1 VTIREAL
8 HSGRPLL
15 LDAAMGTELA
25 RRGADTRPPLWSA
38 RALASTPELVKAIH
52 AENVAAGADVLT
64 ANTFRL
70 HRRNIEREPETFLLQ
85 RETSSSDVRC
95 QGSATAA
102 RRAERALDTGHP
114 RDTFPAIGGCNGSR
128 RTSEEMGTSLV
139 RQLVTKAVGLAREAA
154 SETSSKR
161 TGLARQIWVAGS
173 LAPLEDCYRPDL
185 VPDDSALVRE
195 HRVMA
200 EVLAEAGC
208 DLILVETMNAV
219 RELLAAT
226 RAALATG
233 LPVVAS
239 MVTDGAG
246 RLLSGEPVGEAVRT
260 LLALTP
266 GPDAIGVNCVPSRLI
281 GDDLARLRAA
291 APGAPLSVY
300 ANTGRALDEAAGL
313 FTDPVTPE
321 AYSRL
326 AAGWL
331 AGGSI
336 SLLGSCCGT
345 TAAHTAALRPL
356 V

>member
-38 RALASTPELVKAIH
+38 RALRTAPDLVRTIH

-70 HRRNIEREPETFLLQ
+70 HARNVEREPGGFFL
-85 RETSSSDVRC
+85 ENKKE
-95 QGSATAA
+95 G
-102 RRAERALDTGHP
+102 ALGDP
-114 RDTFPAIGGCNGSR
+114 VVLALS
-128 RTSEEMGTSLV
+128 
-139 RQLVTKAVGLAREAA
+139 LAREAA
-154 SETSSKR
+154 AASDR
-161 TGLARQIWVAGS
+161 AIFVAGS

-185 VPDDSALVRE
+185 VPDDPTLVRE

-200 EVLAEAGC
+200 EALAEAGC
-208 DLILVETMNAV
+208 DLILVETMNAI

-246 RLLSGEPVGEAVRT
+246 RLLSGELVQEAARA
-260 LLALTP
+260 LLSLAP
-266 GPDAIGVNCVPSRLI
+266 IPAAIGVNCVPARLI

-291 APGAPLSVY
+291 APGVPLSVY

-313 FTDPVTPE
+313 FTDPVAPD
-321 AYSRL
+321 AYARL

-331 AGGSI
+331 AGGGVA
-336 SLLGSCCGT
+336 LLGSCCGT
-345 TAAHTAALRPL
+345 TAAHTAALGSL

>member
-38 RALASTPELVKAIH
+38 RALRTAPDLVRTIH

-70 HRRNIEREPETFLLQ
+70 HARNVEREPGGFFL
-85 RETSSSDVRC
+85 ENKKE
-95 QGSATAA
+95 G
-102 RRAERALDTGHP
+102 ALGDP
-114 RDTFPAIGGCNGSR
+114 VVLALS
-128 RTSEEMGTSLV
+128 
-139 RQLVTKAVGLAREAA
+139 LAREAA
-154 SETSSKR
+154 AASDR
-161 TGLARQIWVAGS
+161 AIFVAGS

-185 VPDDSALVRE
+185 VPDDPTLVRE

-200 EVLAEAGC
+200 EALAEAGC
-208 DLILVETMNAV
+208 DLILVETMNAI

-226 RAALATG
+226 RAGLATG
-233 LPVVAS
+233 LQVVAS

-246 RLLSGEPVGEAVRT
+246 RLLSGELVEEAARA
-260 LLALTP
+260 LLSLAP
-266 GPDAIGVNCVPSRLI
+266 NPDAIGVNCVPARVI
-281 GDDLARLRAA
+281 GGDLARLRAA
-291 APGAPLSVY
+291 APGVPLSVY

-313 FTDPVTPE
+313 FTDPVAPD
-321 AYSRL
+321 AYARL

-331 AGGSI
+331 AAGGVA
-336 SLLGSCCGT
+336 LLGSCCGT
-345 TAAHTAALRPL
+345 TAAHTAALGPL

>member
-1 VTIREAL
+1 MTIREAL

-25 RRGADTRPPLWSA
+25 RRGVDTRPPLWSA
-38 RALASTPELVKAIH
+38 RALRTAPDLVRTIH
-52 AENVAAGADVLT
+52 AENVAAGADILT

-70 HRRNIEREPETFLLQ
+70 HARNVEREPGGFFLEGKKDTSTRDLIA
-85 RETSSSDVRC
+85 RAVKLARNAARAETSPD
-95 QGSATAA
+95 
-102 RRAERALDTGHP
+102 RR
-114 RDTFPAIGGCNGSR
+114 
-128 RTSEEMGTSLV
+128 
-139 RQLVTKAVGLAREAA
+139 
-154 SETSSKR
+154 
-161 TGLARQIWVAGS
+161 IWIAGS

-185 VPDDSALVRE
+185 VPDDPTLVRE

-200 EVLAEAGC
+200 EALAAAGC

-219 RELLAAT
+219 RELVAAT

-239 MVTDGAG
+239 MVTDGEG
-246 RLLSGEPVGEAVRT
+246 RLLSGEPVGEATRA
-260 LLALTP
+260 LLSLAP
-266 GPDAIGVNCVPSRLI
+266 SPAAIGVNCVPARVI

-291 APGAPLSVY
+291 APGVPLSVY

-313 FTDPVTPE
+313 FTDPVGPD
-321 AYSRL
+321 AYARL

-331 AGGSI
+331 VGGGVA
-336 SLLGSCCGT
+336 LLGSCCGT
-345 TAAHTAALRPL
+345 TAAHTAALGSL

>member
-38 RALASTPELVKAIH
+38 RALASAPELVKAIH

-85 RETSSSDVRC
+85 TETSSSDDRC
-95 QGSATAA
+95 QGPAPRAA
-102 RRAERALDTGHP
+102 QRSPTLDTGHP
-114 RDTFPAIGGCNGSR
+114 RNTFSDICGRPSGR
-128 RTSEEMGTSLV
+128 RITEEKNDSLT
-139 RQLVTKAVGLAREAA
+139 RDLVMKAVALAREAA

-185 VPDDSALVRE
+185 VPDDMALERE
-195 HRVMA
+195 HGEMA
-200 EVLAEAGC
+200 EALAEAGV

-246 RLLSGEPVGEAVRT
+246 RLLSGEPVEEAAR
-260 LLALTP
+260 ALFSMAR
-266 GPDAIGVNCVPSRLI
+266 GPDAIGVNCVPARVT

-291 APGAPLSVY
+291 APGVPLSVY
-300 ANTGRALDEAAGL
+300 ANTGRAVDEAAGL
-313 FTDPVTPE
+313 FTDPVAPE
-321 AYSRL
+321 AYARL

-331 AGGSI
+331 AGGGVA
-336 SLLGSCCGT
+336 LLGSCCGT
-345 TAAHTAALRPL
+345 TAAHTDALRPF

>member
-1 VTIREAL
+1 MTIREAL

-38 RALASTPELVKAIH
+38 RALRTAPDLVRTIH

-70 HRRNIEREPETFLLQ
+70 HARNVEREPGGFFL
-85 RETSSSDVRC
+85 ENKKE
-95 QGSATAA
+95 G
-102 RRAERALDTGHP
+102 ALGDP
-114 RDTFPAIGGCNGSR
+114 VVLALS
-128 RTSEEMGTSLV
+128 
-139 RQLVTKAVGLAREAA
+139 LAREAA
-154 SETSSKR
+154 AASDR
-161 TGLARQIWVAGS
+161 AIFVAGS

-185 VPDDSALVRE
+185 VPDDPTLVRE

-200 EVLAEAGC
+200 EALAEAGC
-208 DLILVETMNAV
+208 DLILVETMNAI
-219 RELLAAT
+219 RELVAAT

-246 RLLSGEPVGEAVRT
+246 RLLSGELVEEAARA
-260 LLALTP
+260 LLSLAP
-266 GPDAIGVNCVPSRLI
+266 NPDAIGVNCVPARVI
-281 GDDLARLRAA
+281 GGDLARLRAA
-291 APGAPLSVY
+291 APGVPLSVY

-313 FTDPVTPE
+313 FTDPVAPD
-321 AYSRL
+321 AYARL

-331 AGGSI
+331 AAGGVA
-336 SLLGSCCGT
+336 LLGSCCGT
-345 TAAHTAALRPL
+345 TAAHTAALGPL